1 MCIDNRVEPAEM
13 PSLSLRS
20 ESASLLLACK
30 VLTLR
35 VQQTVEGEILSASE
49 HRSSKE
55 KESVEKRVCAPLPL
69 QHQQQ

>member
-1 MCIDNRVEPAEM
+1 MCIASRVEPAEM

-30 VLTLR
+30 MLALR
-35 VQQTVEGEILSASE
+35 VRQNVEGEILSASE

-55 KESVEKRVCAPLPL
+55 KKSIEKRVCAPLPL